1 MACADFSVLGSI
13 YSAAID
19 ETLWPDVLNSYAP
32 IARAKGATL
41 VVVDNGDQPW
51 SLSAFSGCFDRMQ
64 AHGEFDHYTKTLSH
78 HEADGW
84 TTLQQQ
90 PRQKFLL
97 DNDIW
102 PNIDELR
109 LRPDICYLREKAGIF
124 RKAAARLN
132 DNRAWFDGLAVQFDA
147 AVDDIPFDA
156 LAQAEPFLPH
166 FAKAL
171 EMGRAFAIL
180 RARYE
185 AVLQVLDRVQ
195 VGICIALAG
204 GEIIVANRNAERILK
219 LGDGVW
225 LSRSKRIEFQNP
237 DLTRA
242 VETAIGIAALTARGH
257 ENRPESL
264 FEVPRPSGAHS
275 FLVEISP
282 LNDSLGEL
290 DRDLVGAVVTL
301 IDPDDAC
308 PLNVDKFAKIY
319 GLTTAEEVV
328 CQHLMNGWSGDR
340 IAEARSVSRE
350 TVRSQIKSVLRKS
363 GVSSRADLT
372 RMIVKTVPPI
382 E

>member
-1 MACADFSVLGSI
+1 MMHTDFSVLGSI
-13 YSAAID
+13 YGAATD
-19 ETLWPDVLNSYAP
+19 ETRWPEVLNSFAP
-32 IARAKGATL
+32 IAGAKGATL
-41 VVVDNGDQPW
+41 VVVDNGEQPW
-51 SLSAFSGCFDRMQ
+51 SLSALSDCFDRMQ
-64 AHGEFDHYTKTLSH
+64 ARGEFDHYTETLSH

-90 PRQKFLL
+90 PRQKFLA

-102 PNIDELR
+102 PDIDNLR
-109 LRPDICYLREKAGIF
+109 RRPDIRYLREKAGIF

-147 AVDDIPFDA
+147 ALDDIPFDA
-156 LAQAEPFLPH
+156 LAKAEPFLPH

-171 EMGRAFAIL
+171 EMGRAFALL
-180 RARYE
+180 RARYQ
-185 AVLQVLDRVQ
+185 AVLRVLDRVQ

-225 LSRSKRIEFQNP
+225 LSRSKRIEFQDP

-242 VETAIGIAALTARGH
+242 VGTAIGIAALTARGQ

-264 FEVPRPSGAHS
+264 FEVPRRSGAHP
-275 FLVEISP
+275 FLVEVSP
-282 LNDSLGEL
+282 LNDSLGEI

-301 IDPDDAC
+301 IDPDDES

-319 GLTTAEEVV
+319 GLTTAEEAV
-328 CQHLMNGWSGDR
+328 CQHLMNGWSGNR

-350 TVRSQIKSVLRKS
+350 TVRSQIKSVLHKS
-363 GVSSRADLT
+363 DVSSRAGLT
-372 RMIVKTVPPI
+372 RLIVRTVPPI